1 MGRIQTT
8 FEMLA
13 RDKRK
18 ALVAYLTAGDPDE
31 QGSIDAALAV
41 IDAGA
46 DVLEVG
52 VPFSDP
58 TADGPVI
65 QRAMHRSL
73 KAGGG
78 FETSMRVVEAVRKA
92 RPQTPLVAFGYL
104 NPLLAGG
111 LDRTT
116 SRAAAAGVDA
126 LLVVDAPHE
135 ECAPIAAAA
144 AERGIDWVSLVAPTS
159 GVNRAQTLAAEAT
172 GFVYVISMTG
182 VTGSE
187 FAGVD
192 RVAPLISAIRDSST
206 APVCVGF
213 GVRDRESASAAARI
227 ADGVVVGSALVA
239 KVESG
244 APLSE
249 LSALVAELR
258 AGVDAA

>member
-8 FEMLA
+8 FEALA
-13 RDKRK
+13 RDGRK
-18 ALVAYLTAGDPDE
+18 ALVAYLTGGDPNEDRSVE
-31 QGSIDAALAV
+31 AALAV

-52 VPFSDP
+52 IPFSDP

-65 QRAMHRSL
+65 QRAMLRAL
-73 KAGGG
+73 NAGGG
-78 FETSMRVVEAVRKA
+78 FETSMRVIESIRKA
-92 RPQTPLVAFGYL
+92 RPNVPLVAFGYL

-111 LDRTT
+111 LDRTM

-159 GVNRAQTLAAEAT
+159 GPARAQTLAAEAT

-182 VTGSE
+182 VTGSD
-187 FAGVD
+187 FAGVE
-192 RVAPLISAIRDSST
+192 RVSPLITAIRESSN

-213 GVRDRESASAAARI
+213 GVRDRQSARAAARI
-227 ADGVVVGSALVA
+227 ADGVVVGSALVSTL
-239 KVESG
+239 ES
-244 APLSE
+244 SE
-249 LSALVAELR
+249 SISALADLVRELR
-258 AGVDAA
+258 LGVEAA

>member
-8 FEMLA
+8 FEGLA
-13 RDKRK
+13 RDGRK
-18 ALVAYLTAGDPDE
+18 ALIAYLTGGDPDE
-31 QGSIDAALAV
+31 KASIDAALEV

-52 VPFSDP
+52 IPFSDP

-65 QRAMHRSL
+65 QRAMLRAL
-73 KAGGG
+73 RAGGG
-78 FETSMRVVEAVRKA
+78 FETSMRVVEAIRRA
-92 RPQTPLVAFGYL
+92 RPSVPLVAFGYL

-111 LDRTT
+111 LDRTMN
-116 SRAAAAGVDA
+116 RAAAAGVDG

-159 GVNRAQTLAAEAT
+159 GVSRAQTLAAEAT

-182 VTGSE
+182 VTGSD
-187 FAGVD
+187 FAGVS
-192 RVAPLISAIRDSST
+192 RVSPLVAAIRESSN

-213 GVRDRESASAAARI
+213 GVRDRESARAAAQI
-227 ADGVVVGSALVA
+227 ADGVVVGSALVSTLEGGGS
-239 KVESG
+239 VG
-244 APLSE
+244 D
-249 LSALVAELR
+249 LVRELR
-258 AGVDAA
+258 EGVEAL